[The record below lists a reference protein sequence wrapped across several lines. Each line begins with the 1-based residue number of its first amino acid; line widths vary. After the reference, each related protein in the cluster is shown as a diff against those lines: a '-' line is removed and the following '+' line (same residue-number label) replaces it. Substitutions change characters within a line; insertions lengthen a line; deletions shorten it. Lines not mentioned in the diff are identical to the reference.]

1 MAENFL
7 RFAHQVGEGVYAID
21 TAFFRLEFD
30 SCYLVTQVT
39 ANGTHAAFIDVGT
52 TYSAPR
58 LIASL
63 EDLGLMPEDVKYI
76 IPTHVHLDHAGGAG
90 EMMRLCSNAKLIIH
104 PRGARHM
111 IDPTA
116 LRAGAVG
123 VYGEEVVQKEYG
135 HLVPIPR
142 DRVVEAP
149 DGFEVDLGGRKLL
162 CIDTPGHAKHHMC
175 IWDEQSKGIFTG
187 DTFGLSYREFDTDKG
202 SFVIPSST
210 PIQFDPIELR
220 RSIAKIM
227 AHHPKSVYL
236 THYSCAKNVPYLE
249 SQFLEVLDQ
258 VEALGLSLKNS
269 ENRHEK
275 LVKGL
280 SQIYLDSVKKHGCT
294 MPDSQVI
301 DLLELDID
309 LNAQGMGIWL
319 DR

>member
-21 TAFFRLEFD
+21 TAFFRPEFD

-39 ANGTHAAFIDVGT
+39 ANGTQAAFIDVGT

-63 EDLGLMPEDVKYI
+63 EDLGLTPEDVKYI

-111 IDPTA
+111 IDPTT
-116 LRAGAVG
+116 LRAGAVV
-123 VYGEEVVQKEYG
+123 VYGEEIVQKEYG
-135 HLVPIPR
+135 HLVPISQ

-149 DGFEVDLGGRKLL
+149 DAYEVDLGERKLV

-175 IWDEQSKGIFTG
+175 IWDEKSKGIFTG
-187 DTFGLSYREFDTDKG
+187 DTFGLSYREFDTEKG

-210 PIQFDPIELR
+210 PI
-220 RSIAKIM
+220 
-227 AHHPKSVYL
+227 
-236 THYSCAKNVPYLE
+236 
-249 SQFLEVLDQ
+249 
-258 VEALGLSLKNS
+258 
-269 ENRHEK
+269 
-275 LVKGL
+275 
-280 SQIYLDSVKKHGCT
+280 
-294 MPDSQVI
+294 
-301 DLLELDID
+301 
-309 LNAQGMGIWL
+309 
-319 DR
+319 

>member
-1 MAENFL
+1 MAEKFL
-7 RFAHQVGEGVYAID
+7 RFAHQVGPGVYAID
-21 TAFFRLEFD
+21 TAFFRPEFD

-39 ANGTHAAFIDVGT
+39 ENVTHAAFIDVGT

-63 EDLGLMPEDVKYI
+63 EDLGLTPADVKYI

-90 EMMRLCSNAKLIIH
+90 EMMRLCANAELIIH

-135 HLVPIPR
+135 DLVPIAR
-142 DRVVEAP
+142 DRVVEAS
-149 DGFEVDLGGRKLL
+149 DGFEVYLGGRKLL

-210 PIQFDPIELR
+210 PVQFDPIELR

-227 AHHPKSVYL
+227 VHHPESVYL

-249 SQFLEVLDQ
+249 SQFLEVLTQ
-258 VEALGLSLKNS
+258 VEALGLSLKNN

-280 SQIYLDSVKKHGCT
+280 SQIYLDAVKKHGCT

-309 LNAQGMGIWL
+309 LNARGMGIWL

>member
-1 MAENFL
+1 MSQNSL
-7 RFAHQVGEGVYAID
+7 RFAHQVGGGVYAID
-21 TAFFRLEFD
+21 TAFFRDEFD
-30 SCYLVTQVT
+30 SCYLVTQAT
-39 ANGTHAAFIDVGT
+39 EQGTQAAFIDVGT

-58 LIASL
+58 LIATL
-63 EDLGLMPEDVKYI
+63 EDLGLSAKDVKYI

-90 EMMRLCSNAKLIIH
+90 EMMHLCPNAQLVIH

-111 IDPTA
+111 IDPTV

-135 HLVPIPR
+135 QLRPIPR
-142 DRVVEAP
+142 ERVTEAP
-149 DGFEVDLGGRKLL
+149 DGFLVDLVGRQLL
-162 CIDTPGHAKHHMC
+162 CVDTPGHAKHHMC
-175 IWDEQSKGIFTG
+175 IWDERSKGIFTG

-210 PIQFDPIELR
+210 PIQFEPSELR
-220 RSIAKIM
+220 KSIAKIM
-227 AHHPKSVYL
+227 AFQPEAIFL
-236 THYSCAKNVPYLE
+236 THYSRADNPLYLE
-249 SQFLEVLDQ
+249 KQFLEVLTE
-258 VEALGLSLKNS
+258 VEHLGLSLRNS

-275 LVKGL
+275 LKDGL
-280 SQIYLDSVKKHGCT
+280 SQIYLNAVRKHGCSLK
-294 MPDSQVI
+294 DSQVI